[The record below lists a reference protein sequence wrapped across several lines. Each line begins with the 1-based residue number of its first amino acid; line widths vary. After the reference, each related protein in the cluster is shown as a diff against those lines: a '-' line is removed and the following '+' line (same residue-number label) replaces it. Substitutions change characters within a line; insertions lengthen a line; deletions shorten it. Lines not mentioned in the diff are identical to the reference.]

1 MIRQI
6 LFQNGQNIEKIIP
19 ENKKS
24 TKCCIDRK
32 LKARI
37 YLLFYCVKHVHG
49 KFKTYLKLRNILF
62 KQLPKTIPA
71 VGKSRVILF
80 KTILFCIL

>member
-1 MIRQI
+1 MMRQI

-24 TKCCIDRK
+24 TKCCIDSK

-49 KFKTYLKLRNILF
+49 QFKTYLKLRNILL
-62 KQLPKTIPA
+62 KQLAKTIPA
-71 VGKSRVILF
+71 VGKSRAILF